1 MMDYQWIFFFLID
14 LMLCSNIKL
23 LRINT
28 IILFNIFQHVTKK
41 QNLNQNWYCK
51 LWCHWQKSKHWNGWK
66 GSRFSLSWTISNQN
80 FYYSIK
86 TNYDE
91 WFCRKSFLPIM
102 LILETEFGWNY
113 ISCQLCK
120 RKVKQQN
127 NMFWCDTCKSESQFP
142 MPRWA
147 NCSLLILYNY

>member
-1 MMDYQWIFFFLID
+1 MFLSFSISKFYNQICSFKFIHCQMCYALIPLFIVVHKNGTWEYHICQVSSLWWIINGFFFFLID

-66 GSRFSLSWTISNQN
+66 GSRFSLSWTISNLN
-80 FYYSIK
+80 LYYSIK
-86 TNYDE
+86 TNHND
-91 WFCRKSFLPIM
+91 WFCRKGF
-102 LILETEFGWNY
+102 
-113 ISCQLCK
+113 
-120 RKVKQQN
+120 
-127 NMFWCDTCKSESQFP
+127 
-142 MPRWA
+142 
-147 NCSLLILYNY
+147 